1 MTNNQNNQNFKFPKF
16 DENNNLKNCFLD
28 RNEYIDLEKCF
39 QKRRTFEEIF
49 NKKLENNQNRPKF
62 ENVFPDLPID
72 NTPPPKSI
80 IQKVL
85 EVTIK
90 ICDTIADLADR
101 SGLSKILGLLHDV
114 NLTSFWLDIPTED
127 EKKDEKTEDEKKD
140 EKPKGGKTEGGKTE
154 GGKTEGEELP
164 PVPQQI
170 SMAFDLYFK
179 LIYKAFVFIVEKI
192 KGLKTDLPRK
202 EQFGFQDPCISI

>member
-1 MTNNQNNQNFKFPKF
+1 MT
-16 DENNNLKNCFLD
+16 
-28 RNEYIDLEKCF
+28 
-39 QKRRTFEEIF
+39 
-49 NKKLENNQNRPKF
+49 NNQNRPKF

-85 EVTIK
+85 EVIIK
-90 ICDTIADLADR
+90 ICETIANLADR
-101 SGLSKILGLLHDV
+101 SGLSKILGLLHDAC
-114 NLTSFWLDIPTED
+114 LTSFWLDIPTED
-127 EKKDEKTEDEKKD
+127 EKTEGEKKE
-140 EKPKGGKTEGGKTE
+140 EKKI
-154 GGKTEGEELP
+154 EGEELP